1 MTSTPVFPYLSILI
15 FLPAGAALLCAI
27 VPRAIGEAAQRRAVM
42 AIGTTA
48 MVATLALAL
57 TIAVVFRVGDGGYQ
71 MQSVHRWIPQ
81 LGVSWHLGVDGIS
94 LFLLVMGAV
103 LFPLALLGANVHH
116 QSRSYVAWLLL
127 LEAACMGS
135 FVSLDLI
142 LFFVFFE
149 LTLVPAYFII
159 VGWGSGERA
168 RNAVKFFVY
177 TFLGSAFLLVGI
189 VAVAV
194 IHDQQT
200 GHLTFDLLA
209 LRATHF
215 SLTTEILLFCAF
227 TAAFAVKAPIFPF
240 HTWSP
245 GAYDSSPAGGA
256 VILAA
261 VMAKLG
267 TYGILRFD
275 LSLFPRAVV
284 DLAPVLLTLGVI
296 GILYGAIVA
305 AVQRNLKRLVA
316 YSSLAH
322 IGFII
327 LGTFALSTEA
337 VTGGVLQMV
346 NHGLITAALFL
357 LIGWIWERRR
367 TVRTDELRGLQRP
380 APMMAAMF
388 TIAVMAAIGLPGLNG
403 FVGEFLV
410 LAGTFI
416 THRWWAV
423 VATFGVVLAAVYML
437 WAFQQAFHHAP
448 RPADE
453 RTKDLGWRE
462 LAVMA
467 PLVGLIVF
475 LGVYPKPVLDR
486 ITPTVE
492 DLVHQVDVATGRH
505 QPAVADGGS
514 AALTAVAHQAGPLRG
529 PRADSGSASR
539 RAFVVVR
546 AGSPAALLDDPLAL
560 TDLTSTVLTRSPGWD
575 GSEVLSPARG
585 AGPGEALAHGELQA
599 SGRLS

>member
-1 MTSTPVFPYLSILI
+1 MTSTPVFPYLSILV
-15 FLPAGAALLCAI
+15 FLPAGAAVLCAI

-42 AIGTTA
+42 AIGTAA

-57 TIAVVFRVGDGGYQ
+57 AIAVVFRVGDGGYQ

-94 LFLLVMGAV
+94 LFLLVMAAV
-103 LFPLALLGANVHH
+103 LFPLALLGANVRH

-127 LEAACMGS
+127 LESACMGS

-245 GAYDSSPAGGA
+245 GAYDSSPTGGA

-346 NHGLITAALFL
+346 NHGLVTAALFL

-492 DLVHQVDVATGRH
+492 NLVHQVDAATGRH

-514 AALTAVAHQAGPLRG
+514 AAVTATTHQVGPLLGFQAESR
-529 PRADSGSASR
+529 SASR
-539 RAFVVVR
+539 RAFVAVH
-546 AGSPAALLDDPLAL
+546 AGSPAALLEDPLVL
-560 TDLTSTVLTRSPGWD
+560 TAMTSPDVTRSPGWG
-575 GSEVLSPARG
+575 GSEALSPPRG
-585 AGPGEALAHGELQA
+585 AGAGEALAHGASQA